1 LVLKHLPPCAAQSA
15 CDVWTT
21 LLWAKSL
28 TQHQQVGCDLAKAA
42 VATASTSA
50 IIINAPALSLEIVE
64 FEVFMS

>member
-1 LVLKHLPPCAAQSA
+1 
-15 CDVWTT
+15 
-21 LLWAKSL
+21 LWAKSL

-50 IIINAPALSLEIVE
+50 IIINAPALSLEILE